1 MAHAAG
7 LPERLDVTL
16 PMTTDTPRTSR
27 GEAAPTVK
35 RSAKGFPW
43 RAAALVVGDAASF
56 LVFAA
61 LGRRTHDEASGFSAL
76 GQVAMTAL
84 PFALGWFAVSPFV
97 GAFRRLATSGPRRML
112 ARTELA
118 WLAAWPMA
126 LLLRWAIA
134 PDHNVP
140 ISFAIVILLANAV
153 LLGVWRSAFAVIERW
168 RSR

>member
-1 MAHAAG
+1 
-7 LPERLDVTL
+7 
-16 PMTTDTPRTSR
+16 MTTYTPRSSR
-27 GEAAPTVK
+27 DGAAPTEK
-35 RSAKGFPW
+35 PAAKGFPW
-43 RAAALVVGDAASF
+43 RAAALVVGDTASF

-61 LGRRTHDEASGFSAL
+61 LGRRTHDEASGISAL
-76 GQVAMTAL
+76 GQIALTAL

-118 WLAAWPMA
+118 WLAAWPVT

-140 ISFAIVILLANAV
+140 VSFAIVILLANAV
-153 LLGVWRSAFAVIERW
+153 LLGVWRTAFALIEHW

>member
-1 MAHAAG
+1 MYAYG
-7 LPERLDVTL
+7 LDVTL
-16 PMTTDTPRTSR
+16 PMTTEISPSP
-27 GEAAPTVK
+27 PTKSVSSAL
-35 RSAKGFPW
+35 RSASGFPW
-43 RAAALVVGDAASF
+43 RAAALVAGDVASF

-61 LGRRTHDEASGFSAL
+61 LGRRTHDEASGISAL
-76 GQVAMTAL
+76 GQIAMTAL

-97 GAFRRLATSGPRRML
+97 GAFRRLATQGSRRML

-118 WLAAWPMA
+118 WLAAWPVT

-140 ISFAIVILLANAV
+140 VSFAIVILLANAV
-153 LLGVWRSAFAVIERW
+153 LLGGWRVTFALIERW